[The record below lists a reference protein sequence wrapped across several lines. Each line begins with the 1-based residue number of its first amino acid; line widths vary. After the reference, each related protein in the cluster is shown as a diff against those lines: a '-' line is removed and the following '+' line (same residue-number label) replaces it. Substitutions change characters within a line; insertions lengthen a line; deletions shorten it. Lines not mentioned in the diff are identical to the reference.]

1 MAGLS
6 TTLTKNFRAEAAVP
20 RRRIVK
26 FGAADDAVVVGA
38 GSTDLLVGVSS
49 EIDAALG
56 ERCDVHLGGC
66 PEVEYGG
73 PVTRGNYLTS
83 DGVGRAVAVAP
94 AAGVNATIIG
104 QALVSGVLGD
114 VGVVNLSPGRVQG

>member
-6 TTLTKNFRAEAAVP
+6 TTLTKNFKAEAAVP

-26 FGAADDAVVVGA
+26 FGAADNVVVVGA
-38 GSTDLLVGVSS
+38 ASTDKVFGISS

-56 ERCDVHLGGC
+56 EPCDVHLSGI

-73 PVTRGNYLTS
+73 PVTRGDYLTS
-83 DGVGRAVAVAP
+83 DGVGRAVAAAP
-94 AAGVNATIIG
+94 GAGVNASIIG
-104 QALVSGVLGD
+104 QAMTSGVLGD
-114 VGVVNLSPGRVQG
+114 VGVCFMSPGRIQG